1 MANSKIPLPDYLKVL
16 THGLSMQKAM
26 QISGK
31 IYKTFNTPA
40 QLSDLTELKLKAC
53 GIDDKDDR
61 KNILSAVR
69 KAGFNSDSQQEAGPS
84 DQPMTTVEKLSTPT
98 KKKRKREAKD
108 VNEFL
113 PDGPTDE
120 AAKYGSLDFNEVLD
134 TEVSNSSLQP
144 TTVFNRTQILIKKS
158 TVINRAPLMSA
169 WAMIVAERLGF
180 RREEALSIA
189 SVYTEM
195 NALSKGVS
203 LGIYKDGKQ
212 KGLDAI
218 KGGSQ
223 PYVELMGRRF
233 VPGYYQFLN
242 VSDNHARIPLYQ
254 SRSNQWRALLN
265 SKPAQPS
272 SPFSYISR
280 SFRQTTPHIIGAL
293 RLLAESFTPKELNN
307 KGWALYTEFR
317 PSVNGWG
324 ERSEVKCETILNLR
338 NPAVKAAE
346 ATGTS
351 KEVSSSDVVQFEECA
366 SSSNGPAHK
375 RPKSSD
381 D

>member
-1 MANSKIPLPDYLKVL
+1 MANPKIPLPEYLKAL
-16 THGLSMQKAM
+16 TTHGLSMQKAM
-26 QISGK
+26 QISGQ

-40 QLSDLTELKLKAC
+40 QLSELSQLKLKAC

-61 KNILSAVR
+61 KMIMSAIR
-69 KAGFNSDSQQEAGPS
+69 KAGYISDSQQEAGSS
-84 DQPMTTVEKLSTPT
+84 DQPTTTVEKLSTPT
-98 KKKRKREAKD
+98 KKRKHEAKD

-134 TEVSNSSLQP
+134 INVL
-144 TTVFNRTQILIKKS
+144 LKKS
-158 TVINRAPLMSA
+158 TIINRAPLMTA
-169 WAMIVAERLGF
+169 WAMIVSERLGF

-203 LGIYKDGKQ
+203 LGIYQDGKQ

-223 PYVELMGRRF
+223 PYVELMGRRMY
-233 VPGYYQFLN
+233 VLL
-242 VSDNHARIPLYQ
+242 PLYQ
-254 SRSNQWRALLN
+254 SQSNQWRALLN
-265 SKPAQPS
+265 GKPAQPS
-272 SPFSYISR
+272 YPFSYISR

-293 RLLAESFTPKELNN
+293 RLLAESFAPKELNN
-307 KGWALYTEFR
+307 KGWALYAEFR

-324 ERSEVKCETILNLR
+324 ERSEVKCETILSLR
-338 NPAVKAAE
+338 NTAVKPAE
-346 ATGTS
+346 TTGAS
-351 KEVSSSDVVQFEECA
+351 KEVLSSLDIVQFEECA
-366 SSSNGPAHK
+366 SSSGIQAPK
-375 RPKSSD
+375 RQRISD
-381 D
+381 N

>member
-1 MANSKIPLPDYLKVL
+1 MANSKIPLPEYLKIL
-16 THGLSMQKAM
+16 THSLPMQKAM
-26 QISGK
+26 QISGLTQGSRR
-31 IYKTFNTPA
+31 YKAFNTPA

-69 KAGFNSDSQQEAGPS
+69 NAGFNSDSQPEAGPS

-98 KKKRKREAKD
+98 KKKRKRDAKD

-113 PDGPTDE
+113 PEGPADE

-134 TEVSNSSLQP
+134 TE
-144 TTVFNRTQILIKKS
+144 ILIKKS
-158 TVINRAPLMSA
+158 TIINRAPLMTA
-169 WAMIVAERLGF
+169 WTMIVAERLGF

-218 KGGSQ
+218 RGGSQ
-223 PYVELMGRRF
+223 PYAELMGR
-233 VPGYYQFLN
+233 
-242 VSDNHARIPLYQ
+242 SPLYQ
-254 SRSNQWRALLN
+254 SQSNQWRALLN

-307 KGWALYTEFR
+307 KGWTLYTEFR

-346 ATGTS
+346 TTGIS
-351 KEVSSSDVVQFEECA
+351 KEVSSDVVHYEESA
-366 SSSNGPAHK
+366 LSSDGPAHK
-375 RPKSSD
+375 RQKSSD

>member
-16 THGLSMQKAM
+16 THGLPMQKAM

-98 KKKRKREAKD
+98 KKKRKRETKD

-134 TEVSNSSLQP
+134 TEVSSSSLQP

-223 PYVELMGRRF
+223 PYVELMGR
-233 VPGYYQFLN
+233 
-242 VSDNHARIPLYQ
+242 SPLYQ
-254 SRSNQWRALLN
+254 SQSNQWRALLN

-366 SSSNGPAHK
+366 SSSNGPTHK

>member
-1 MANSKIPLPDYLKVL
+1 MANSKIPLPEYLKVL
-16 THGLSMQKAM
+16 THGLSMHKAM

-40 QLSDLTELKLKAC
+40 QLSDLSELKLKSC

-61 KNILSAVR
+61 KNIMSAIR
-69 KAGFNSDSQQEAGPS
+69 KAGFSSDSQAEAGPS
-84 DQPMTTVEKLSTPT
+84 DQPMTTSTPT
-98 KKKRKREAKD
+98 KKKRKHDAKD

-113 PDGPTDE
+113 PSGPTDE

-134 TEVSNSSLQP
+134 TE
-144 TTVFNRTQILIKKS
+144 ILIKKS
-158 TVINRAPLMSA
+158 TVINRAPLMTA
-169 WAMIVAERLGF
+169 WAMVVAERLGF

-223 PYVELMGRRF
+223 PYVELMGR
-233 VPGYYQFLN
+233 
-242 VSDNHARIPLYQ
+242 SPLYQ
-254 SRSNQWRALLN
+254 SQSNQWRALLN

-293 RLLAESFTPKELNN
+293 RLLAESFPPKELNN
-307 KGWALYTEFR
+307 KGWALYAEFR

-338 NPAVKAAE
+338 NTVVRAAE
-346 ATGTS
+346 TTSTS
-351 KEVSSSDVVQFEECA
+351 KEVESSCFDVVQFEECA
-366 SSSNGPAHK
+366 SSSDAQAHK
-375 RPKSSD
+375 RQKTFD

>member
-1 MANSKIPLPDYLKVL
+1 MANSKIPLPEYLKVL
-16 THGLSMQKAM
+16 TQGLSMQKAM

-40 QLSDLTELKLKAC
+40 QLSDLSELKLKAC

-61 KNILSAVR
+61 KNIMSAIR
-69 KAGFNSDSQQEAGPS
+69 KAGFSSGSQQEAAGTS
-84 DQPMTTVEKLSTPT
+84 DQPMTIVEKLSTPT
-98 KKKRKREAKD
+98 RKKRKHEAKD

-120 AAKYGSLDFNEVLD
+120 AAKYGSLDFNEALD
-134 TEVSNSSLQP
+134 AE
-144 TTVFNRTQILIKKS
+144 ILVKKS
-158 TVINRAPLMSA
+158 AVINRAPLMTA

-180 RREEALSIA
+180 QREEALSIA

-223 PYVELMGRRF
+223 PYVELMGRRR
-233 VPGYYQFLN
+233 VPISQTFP
-242 VSDNHARIPLYQ
+242 SPLYQ
-254 SRSNQWRALLN
+254 SQSNQWRALLN

-272 SPFSYISR
+272 PPFSYISR

-293 RLLAESFTPKELNN
+293 RLLAESFAPKELNK
-307 KGWALYTEFR
+307 KGWALYAEFR

-338 NPAVKAAE
+338 NTALRAAE
-346 ATGTS
+346 TTGTP
-351 KEVSSSDVVQFEECA
+351 KEASSSFDVVQFEECA
-366 SSSNGPAHK
+366 SSGDAQAHK
-375 RPKSSD
+375 RQRTSND
-381 D
+381 

>member
-1 MANSKIPLPDYLKVL
+1 MANSKISLPEYLKIL
-16 THGLSMQKAM
+16 THGLPMQKAM

-61 KNILSAVR
+61 KNVLSAVR

-84 DQPMTTVEKLSTPT
+84 DHPMTTVEKLSTPT
-98 KKKRKREAKD
+98 KKKRKREADD

-113 PDGPTDE
+113 PNGPTDE

-134 TEVSNSSLQP
+134 TEV
-144 TTVFNRTQILIKKS
+144 LIKKS
-158 TVINRAPLMSA
+158 TVINRAPLMTA

-180 RREEALSIA
+180 QREEALSIA

-203 LGIYKDGKQ
+203 LGIYKEGKQ

-218 KGGSQ
+218 RDGSQ
-223 PYVELMGRRF
+223 PYVELMSR
-233 VPGYYQFLN
+233 
-242 VSDNHARIPLYQ
+242 RIPLYQ
-254 SRSNQWRALLN
+254 SQSDQWRALLN

-293 RLLAESFTPKELNN
+293 RLLAESFTPRELNN

-317 PSVNGWG
+317 PSVNAWG

-338 NPAVKAAE
+338 NTAVKAAE
-346 ATGTS
+346 AIGTS
-351 KEVSSSDVVQFEECA
+351 KEVSSSDVVQVVQYEESA
-366 SSSNGPAHK
+366 LLSDEPAHK
-375 RPKSSD
+375 QQKSSGD
-381 D
+381 

>member
-1 MANSKIPLPDYLKVL
+1 MANSKIPLPEYLKIL
-16 THGLSMQKAM
+16 TQGLPMQKAM

-31 IYKTFNTPA
+31 MLA
-40 QLSDLTELKLKAC
+40 

-84 DQPMTTVEKLSTPT
+84 DHPMTTVEKLSTPT

-134 TEVSNSSLQP
+134 TE
-144 TTVFNRTQILIKKS
+144 ILFKKS
-158 TVINRAPLMSA
+158 TIINRAPLMTA

-212 KGLDAI
+212 RGLDAI
-218 KGGSQ
+218 RGGSQ
-223 PYVELMGRRF
+223 PYVELMGR
-233 VPGYYQFLN
+233 
-242 VSDNHARIPLYQ
+242 SPLYQ
-254 SRSNQWRALLN
+254 SQSNQWRALLN

-317 PSVNGWG
+317 PSVNAWG
-324 ERSEVKCETILNLR
+324 ERSEVKCEIILNLR
-338 NPAVKAAE
+338 NPTVNAAE

-351 KEVSSSDVVQFEECA
+351 KEASSSDVVQVVQYEESA
-366 SSSNGPAHK
+366 SSADGPAQK
-375 RPKSSD
+375 RQKSSD

>member
-1 MANSKIPLPDYLKVL
+1 MANSKIPLPEYLKIL
-16 THGLSMQKAM
+16 THGLPVQKAM

-40 QLSDLTELKLKAC
+40 QLSYLTELKLKAC
-53 GIDDKDDR
+53 GINDKDDC
-61 KNILSAVR
+61 KNVLSAVR

-98 KKKRKREAKD
+98 KKKRKREADD

-113 PDGPTDE
+113 PNGPTDE

-134 TEVSNSSLQP
+134 TE
-144 TTVFNRTQILIKKS
+144 ILLKKS
-158 TVINRAPLMSA
+158 TVINRAPLMAA

-180 RREEALSIA
+180 QREEALSIA

-203 LGIYKDGKQ
+203 LGIYKEGKQ

-218 KGGSQ
+218 RGGSQ
-223 PYVELMGRRF
+223 PYVELMGR
-233 VPGYYQFLN
+233 
-242 VSDNHARIPLYQ
+242 SPLYQ
-254 SRSNQWRALLN
+254 SQSNQWRALLN

-293 RLLAESFTPKELNN
+293 RLLAGSFTPKELNN

-317 PSVNGWG
+317 PSVNAWG
-324 ERSEVKCETILNLR
+324 ERSEVRCETILNLR
-338 NPAVKAAE
+338 DPAVKAAE
-346 ATGTS
+346 AAGTS
-351 KEVSSSDVVQFEECA
+351 KEVSSPDVVQVVHYDEGA
-366 SSSNGPAHK
+366 SSSDEQAHK
-375 RPKSSD
+375 RQKS
-381 D
+381 